1 MEDVMEAWR
10 DDKARATLIREAA
23 GSAQLGKTPRTFAEL
38 LFGHT
43 NSEDLANYDATSLA
57 FLAKQAWDHVQ
68 RRTPG
73 RADIRVINPMM
84 PDGREISVL
93 EILNDNMPFLFDST
107 LAELAELGIEVALV
121 AHPIIA
127 VERDEQGKL
136 MRFHGDTLPEGARG
150 VRESLIHL
158 HIARM
163 DVEADRQKLIDGL
176 TRTLNDVRACVTDW
190 KPMRARVE
198 EAIKTF
204 SSNPPPLPIDEVAE
218 ANQFLQWL
226 CADNFTFLGVREYR
240 FSPDNVDD
248 ISTGEG
254 LGILR
259 DPDVKVLRRG
269 NEMVVMTSEIRD
281 FMREPTLLIV
291 IKANVSSRVHRRI
304 QMDYV
309 GIKLYTPDGRLEGEL
324 RLVGLFT
331 SGAYTRSA
339 RQIPYVRHKVE
350 QVLQRAGFDPNSHSG
365 KALMH
370 ILEEYPRDELFQV
383 DVDTLYKFVMEI
395 LILYERPRVRTL
407 SRVDKFDRFVSILV
421 FIPREKYDTDVRT
434 RVANFLAQAYKGT
447 LAASY
452 VSFPEGSLA
461 RVHYIIGRYE
471 GKTPV
476 VERATLEAGIS
487 AIAATWADK
496 LKAAL
501 NASTDGMR
509 ARMLANRYA
518 QAFAGGYTEVFSAEQ
533 AIADIATIEKLTPAR
548 PVAISVHRDEGHDD
562 PRRFGLKVFSDSTP
576 LSLSYR
582 VPVIENH
589 GLRVV
594 NERTYEIVPAT
605 RPAPVW
611 LHDMTIET
619 SDGKPLAI
627 SPEFNRRLEVSMMAV
642 IRDRAESD
650 GYNALILRTALSW
663 REVSTIRALSHYLH
677 QIRAPFSQDYMWE
690 TLRKNVAIT
699 ANIVALFQARLD
711 PRLAATGAERSA
723 RETALLAEIEEQ
735 LKSVD
740 ALDEDRIL
748 RRFTN
753 LVQAIIRTNL
763 WQVGEDG
770 HPRPVISFKFDAHK
784 IEDLP
789 APRPLYEIF
798 VYSPRIEGIHL
809 RFGKVARGGLR
820 WSDRPQDFRTEILGL
835 VKAQQV
841 KNAVIVPV
849 GAKGGFVPKRLP
861 PPSNREAWLAE
872 GTEAYRI
879 FIRSLLELTDNLDG
893 DTIVPPDSTVRH
905 DGDDPY
911 LVVAADKGTATFSDI
926 ANAISAEKN
935 HWLGDAF
942 ASGGSQGYDHK
953 KMGIT
958 ARGAWEAVKRHFR
971 ELGTDIQTMPFTAA
985 GVGDMSGDV
994 FGNGMLLSPA
1004 TKLVA
1009 AFDHRDIFL
1018 DPSPDPAISH
1028 AERKRLFDLPRSSW
1042 QDYNKSLISSGGG
1055 VFSRSLKAIPLTP
1068 ELRTLLDL
1076 DKPQATPFEVM
1087 TAILKARVDLLW
1099 FGGIGTYIRASAE
1112 SDDQAGDRANDPI
1125 RITGA
1130 DVRARVI
1137 GEGANLG
1144 VSQRGR
1150 IEAAQKGVK
1159 LNSDAIDN
1167 SAGVNTSDVEVN
1179 IKIALAR
1186 PEREGLISPA
1196 DRNSLLAAM
1205 TDEVGALVLRNN
1217 YLQTLALSLAERKG
1231 LAEIGFLTR
1240 LMQSLEQRGL
1250 LSRAVEFLPDDAA
1263 IAERSR
1269 RGQLLTRPELAVLLA
1284 YAKLT
1289 LYDDLLATSVPDDPY
1304 LAREL
1309 SQYFPRELPD
1319 KFPTAVQLHRLRRE
1333 VIATNLANAVINRG
1347 GPACVVRLIDETDA
1361 DIPTIVMAYV
1371 AVDESYGLKRLSA
1384 AIDALDTR
1392 IDGQLQL
1399 SLYAALQDLLLSRMV
1414 WYVRNVDFNAG
1425 LDAVIARFAPGIRQI
1440 AAGLDQAL
1448 PGDLQAGRTKRRQ
1461 GLIDAGV
1468 PADLAAELADLD
1480 ALKSAPDI
1488 VIVAERTNRA
1498 IGDAATTFFAAE
1510 ADFSLDRIIAAAR
1523 SVPAT
1528 DNFERLAIDRA
1539 VDQIAAAERG
1549 LVANMLAN
1557 GESGRVAAGNW
1568 LAAHPEAIRIR
1579 RSVEEIAASGLTLAK
1594 LTVAANLLGDLAN
1607 GHARQ
1612 RAPQ

>member
-1 MEDVMEAWR
+1 MAWR
-10 DDKARATLIREAA
+10 DDKSRTALIRDAA
-23 GSAQLGKTPRTFAEL
+23 GSVQPGKSPRTFAEL
-38 LFGHT
+38 LFGYT
-43 NSEDLANYDATSLA
+43 NIEDLANHDASSLA
-57 FLAKQAWDHVQ
+57 FLAEQAWEHVQ
-68 RRTPG
+68 QRTAG
-73 RADIRVINPMM
+73 RADIRVVNPMM

-93 EILNDNMPFLFDST
+93 EILNDDMPFLFDST
-107 LAELAELGIEVALV
+107 MAELVEQGIEVTLV
-121 AHPIIA
+121 AHPVIA
-127 VERDEQGKL
+127 VERDDKGQL
-136 MRFHGDTLPEGARG
+136 LRFHGEALPEGAKG
-150 VRESLIHL
+150 ARESLIHL
-158 HIARM
+158 HIARL
-163 DVEADRQKLIDGL
+163 DADADRKKLIDDL
-176 TRTLNDVRACVTDW
+176 TTTLNDVRACVTDW
-190 KPMRARVE
+190 RAMRDRVE
-198 EAIKTF
+198 KAIKTF
-204 SSNPPPLPIDEVAE
+204 ASDPPPLPIEEVAE
-218 ANQFLQWL
+218 ANLFLQWL
-226 CADNFTFLGVREYR
+226 CADNFTFLGLREYR
-240 FSPDNVDD
+240 FSPDSDASDD
-248 ISTGEG
+248 ITTGEG

-259 DPDVKVLRRG
+259 DPNAKVLRRG
-269 NEMVVMTSEIRD
+269 SEMVVMTSEIRE

-304 QMDYV
+304 RMDYV

-339 RQIPYVRHKVE
+339 RQIPYVRHKVA

-383 DVDTLYKFVMEI
+383 DVVTLYNFVMEI
-395 LILYERPRVRTL
+395 LILYERPRVRAL
-407 SRVDKFDRFVSILV
+407 ARVDKFDRFVSVLA

-434 RVANFLAQAYKGT
+434 RVGALLSHVYKGT
-447 LAASY
+447 LSASY
-452 VSFPEGSLA
+452 VSFPEGALA

-501 NASTDGMR
+501 TASTDGMR

-518 QAFAGGYTEVFSAEQ
+518 QAFSGGYTEVFTAEQ
-533 AIADIATIEKLTPAR
+533 AIADITTIEKLTPAR
-548 PVAISVHRDEGHDD
+548 PVTISVHRDDGEGD
-562 PRRFGLKVFSDSTP
+562 PRRFGLKVFSDAAP

-594 NERTYEIVPAT
+594 NERTYQIVPRT
-605 RPAPVW
+605 RLAPVW
-611 LHDMTIET
+611 LHDMTIEI
-619 SDGKPLAI
+619 SDGQPIEI
-627 SPEFNRRLEVSMMAV
+627 SPEFSHRLEASIMAV
-642 IRDRAESD
+642 VTDRAESD
-650 GYNALILRTALSW
+650 GYNALILRTALGW
-663 REVSTIRALSHYLH
+663 REVSTIRALSRYLH

-690 TLRKNVAIT
+690 TLRKNAAIT
-699 ANIVALFQARLD
+699 ANLVALFQGRLD
-711 PRLAATGAERSA
+711 PRLAVTDSERSA

-735 LKSVD
+735 LKSV
-740 ALDEDRIL
+740 ASLDEDRIL

-753 LVQAIIRTNL
+753 LVQSTIRTNL
-763 WQVGEDG
+763 WQVGQDG
-770 HPRPVISFKFDAHK
+770 HPRPVISFKFDARG

-798 VYSPRIEGIHL
+798 VYSPRVEGIHL

-835 VKAQQV
+835 AKAQQV

-861 PPSNREAWLAE
+861 SPSNRDHFMAE

-879 FIRSLLELTDNLDG
+879 FVRSLLELTDNLDG
-893 DTIVPPDSTVRH
+893 DDIVPPDSTVRH

-911 LVVAADKGTATFSDI
+911 LVVAADKGTATFSDV

-971 ELGTDIQTMPFTAA
+971 ELGTDIQTMPFTVV

-1009 AFDHRDIFL
+1009 AFDHRDIFI
-1018 DPSPDPAISH
+1018 DPSPDPAISF

-1042 QDYNKSLISSGGG
+1042 QDYNKALISQGGG
-1055 VFSRSLKAIPLTP
+1055 VFSRSLKAIPLAP
-1068 ELRTLLDL
+1068 EVRTLLDL
-1076 DKPQATPFEVM
+1076 DKPEATPFEVM

-1099 FGGIGTYIRASAE
+1099 FGGIGTYVRASGE

-1125 RITGA
+1125 RIAGA

-1144 VSQRGR
+1144 VTQRGR

-1159 LNSDAIDN
+1159 LNTDAIDN

-1186 PEREGLISPA
+1186 PEREGRLNPA

-1205 TDEVGALVLRNN
+1205 TNEVGALVLRNN

-1231 LAEIGFLTR
+1231 VAETGFLTR

-1263 IAERSR
+1263 ITERTR
-1269 RGQLLTRPELAVLLA
+1269 RGQALTRPELAVLLA

-1289 LYDDLLATSVPDDPY
+1289 LYNDLLATGVPDDPY
-1304 LAREL
+1304 LARRL
-1309 SQYFPRELPD
+1309 SLYFPREVPD
-1319 KFPTAVQLHRLRRE
+1319 KFPTAVEHHRLRRE
-1333 VIATNLANAVINRG
+1333 IIATSLVNAVINRG
-1347 GPACVVRLIDETDA
+1347 GPACIVRLIDETDA
-1361 DIPTIVMAYV
+1361 DISTIVMAQV
-1371 AVDESYGLKRLSA
+1371 AVDATYELRRLND

-1399 SLYAALQDLLLSRMV
+1399 GLYAAIQDLLLSRMV
-1414 WYVRNVDFNAG
+1414 WYVRNVDFKDG
-1425 LDAVIARFAPGIRQI
+1425 LNAVIARFGPAIGEISTS
-1440 AAGLDQAL
+1440 LDNVL
-1448 PGDLQAGRTKRRQ
+1448 PPDLQAARSKRRQ
-1461 GLIDAGV
+1461 DLIDAGV
-1468 PADLAAELADLD
+1468 PTGLAGELANLD
-1480 ALKSAPDI
+1480 ALVSAPDI
-1488 VIVAERTNRA
+1488 VTVAERTSRS
-1498 IGDAATTFFAAE
+1498 IGDAAATFFAAE
-1510 ADFSLDRIIAAAR
+1510 ANFRLDRIIAAAR
-1523 SVPAT
+1523 SVPAS
-1528 DNFERLAIDRA
+1528 DHFERLAIDRA
-1539 VDQIAAAERG
+1539 VELIAAAERR
-1549 LVANMLAN
+1549 LAADMLTI
-1557 GESGRVAAGNW
+1557 GQSGQQAAETW
-1568 LAAHPEAIRIR
+1568 LAAHPEATRIR
-1579 RSVEEIAASGLTLAK
+1579 RAVEEIAAGGLTLAK
-1594 LTVAANLLGDLAN
+1594 LMVAANLLGDLVKA
-1607 GHARQ
+1607 
-1612 RAPQ
+1612 